1 MKENRKT
8 QTTCLGPGQKC
19 TCSTDNHQILLR
31 WEPLYVYVDIELESV
46 ASSINVIIHQNQV
59 YYQRHS
65 YVKPYL
71 TDKRQRKDRENMR
84 CIQISIYMVTERGA
98 CPCHTCRRVSRP
110 GARQSQSAKNG
121 TNLVGAGAGAGAE
134 RAPSPPLSPLS
145 RCGGVGVCIHFRLA
159 LFRWQVDPAVG
170 ELDALARPP
179 ALRLLAHR
187 TRRLSRGASPA
198 PVSRAPSLI
207 ASSSG
212 AAAGQVKTAF
222 AAAEPRAL
230 TDAARRSASAATSA
244 IRGLTREA
252 AACEGAERGKRHTRA
267 RREGRGAMEA

>member
-1 MKENRKT
+1 MFTEAATRGFEVFFSARAGTASAFRRKTGKVKENRKT

-98 CPCHTCRRVSRP
+98 CPCTLADGCLDKGGKVKVQKTVQNGSARGRARGRREP
-110 GARQSQSAKNG
+110 
-121 TNLVGAGAGAGAE
+121 
-134 RAPSPPLSPLS
+134 
-145 RCGGVGVCIHFRLA
+145 
-159 LFRWQVDPAVG
+159 
-170 ELDALARPP
+170 
-179 ALRLLAHR
+179 
-187 TRRLSRGASPA
+187 RRR
-198 PVSRAPSLI
+198 PSLR
-207 ASSSG
+207 
-212 AAAGQVKTAF
+212 F
-222 AAAEPRAL
+222 HAAEA
-230 TDAARRSASAATSA
+230 
-244 IRGLTREA
+244 
-252 AACEGAERGKRHTRA
+252 
-267 RREGRGAMEA
+267 